1 MLTENLKK
9 IIEEF
14 NLKTPNNVGVGYGFK
29 ISNGIDTRKE
39 SIIFFVP
46 EKKKLSNLFPEEIL
60 PNEPITIDNK
70 TYFMDVVEVGEIEVL
85 ACNPQC
91 NLWITNPPPNR
102 LYIRPV
108 QGGISL
114 TSKSKL
120 GFVGTLGFV
129 AVDIATQSLV
139 GVTNNHVV
147 IKDAFYTTQ
156 RNLGGVIFNEY
167 NLNDNGSLEVDLA
180 YQPGE
185 SPLGPPQNIIGQVVR
200 YVPIYLG
207 FTTNNKVDGALISLS
222 GTPILSLTESY
233 KQYGLTGNTTPI
245 PFASTAEIDL
255 LLSTNPILYSS
266 GRTTGV
272 KQAPTCPLRVY
283 SLGTT
288 QPISGYKMQGNI
300 VTAYFSDLIAFVRP
314 ENDPSLSSL
323 CLNPIAGGDSG
334 SALIADFSGIWKIVG
349 LNFAGGG
356 NFGFACRID
365 HVASELG
372 IQAWDGSLKNLVDPT
387 TIQFVT
393 VTGTTNS
400 YMVNCSGQTYYQ
412 MGLTITSNQ
421 CN

>member
-167 NLNDNGSLEVDLA
+167 NLNDNGSLEVDL
-180 YQPGE
+180 
-185 SPLGPPQNIIGQVVR
+185 S
-200 YVPIYLG
+200 
-207 FTTNNKVDGALISLS
+207 LIH
-222 GTPILSLTESY
+222 I
-233 KQYGLTGNTTPI
+233 
-245 PFASTAEIDL
+245 
-255 LLSTNPILYSS
+255 
-266 GRTTGV
+266 
-272 KQAPTCPLRVY
+272 
-283 SLGTT
+283 
-288 QPISGYKMQGNI
+288 
-300 VTAYFSDLIAFVRP
+300 
-314 ENDPSLSSL
+314 
-323 CLNPIAGGDSG
+323 
-334 SALIADFSGIWKIVG
+334 
-349 LNFAGGG
+349 
-356 NFGFACRID
+356 
-365 HVASELG
+365 
-372 IQAWDGSLKNLVDPT
+372 
-387 TIQFVT
+387 
-393 VTGTTNS
+393 
-400 YMVNCSGQTYYQ
+400 
-412 MGLTITSNQ
+412 
-421 CN
+421 